1 MKTFVR
7 ISALVLGVGLLLSP
21 FASGKQDYIVTKDL
35 LSGFVPKYMK
45 TLGHLK
51 GQPNVKYL
59 EIGAFEGVTI
69 IWMLD
74 HIFTHPT
81 SRAVTI
87 DNFFDKTENTFH
99 HNLKSSGHTDKVTL
113 LKGRSQRKLREL
125 EPETFDV
132 IYVDGS
138 HVASDILSD
147 AVQSWELLKVG
158 GILMLDDYQ
167 YESGQ
172 PETPPKEPI
181 DAFLKAFEPKLQIVH
196 KDYQVHVKKLKH

>member
-1 MKTFVR
+1 MIF
-7 ISALVLGVGLLLSP
+7 GVGLLLAP
-21 FASGKQDYIVTKDL
+21 FAFGKQDYIVTRDL

-51 GQPNVKYL
+51 GKPNVKYL

-74 HIFTHPT
+74 NIFTHP
-81 SRAVTI
+81 SSQVVTI
-87 DNFFDKTENTFH
+87 DNFFDKTEKTFH
-99 HNLKSSGHTDKVTL
+99 HNIKTSGHTGKVKL
-113 LKGRSQRKLREL
+113 LVGRSQRKLREL
-125 EPETFDV
+125 KPESFDV

-147 AVQSWELLKVG
+147 AVQSWELLKLG
-158 GILMLDDYQ
+158 GILMLDDYN

-172 PETPPKEPI
+172 PETPPKVPI
-181 DAFLKAFEPKLQIVH
+181 DAFLEAFEPKLQIVH